1 MSISHFGW
9 FGEVVLENDFTLE
22 ESSWRTTLWGI
33 YFVMSDENIIA
44 ESGDARAL
52 AIEFAGVSG
61 GYRGVEVFRDV
72 SFSVREGSM
81 SAIIGPNGSG
91 KTTLLR
97 AATGL
102 LKHVDGRVL
111 LFGKDVRSMPASK
124 RATLIGVVP
133 QETFTPMAYS
143 VEEVVTM
150 GRTHALS
157 RWGGV
162 GAEDRKIVEQ
172 SMIYT
177 DVADMRRKAF
187 PELSGGER
195 QRVIIAMVLAQQPR
209 VILMDEATS
218 HLDINHRLEIMQLIE
233 RLNREQGVTVLMVSH
248 DLNMAAEFCDRL
260 LLIDQGKLVA
270 DGAPAEVLTETML
283 RDVYH
288 CGVKIERNRQSGSV
302 MVVPSPRLVSSDS
315 LKGLRVHVVAGGGC
329 GEDVL
334 RRLSLC
340 GCEVTCGVLNEGDR
354 DAGVADALDFETVLE
369 KPFSPVGGDA
379 FVAAESLAAEAQAL
393 IVCGVPFGT
402 GNVVNLELAER
413 MQARGV
419 AVCIMAGIGGR
430 DFTPDHKATEIA
442 ERLVAAGASEW
453 KSVADLFDLIG
464 LKGLTSCRAGM
475 VEARD
480 LLAGGMVCNV
490 VC

>member
-1 MSISHFGW
+1 
-9 FGEVVLENDFTLE
+9 
-22 ESSWRTTLWGI
+22 
-33 YFVMSDENIIA
+33 MSDEDNIA
-44 ESGDARAL
+44 ESGDTRAR

-61 GYRGVEVFRDV
+61 GYRHADIFQDV
-72 SFSVREGSM
+72 SFAVREGSM

-102 LKHVDGRVL
+102 LKHVNGRVM
-111 LFGKDVRSMPASK
+111 LFGKDVSSMAAEK

-133 QETFTPMAYS
+133 QESFTPMAYS
-143 VEEVVTM
+143 VEEIVTM
-150 GRTHALS
+150 GRTHAMS

-162 GAEDRKIVEQ
+162 SAEDRKIVEQ

-177 DVADMRRKAF
+177 DVADMRSKAF

-218 HLDINHRLEIMQLIE
+218 HLDINHRLEIMQLVE
-233 RLNREQGVTVLMVSH
+233 RMNREHGVTVLMVSH
-248 DLNMAAEFCDRL
+248 DLNMASEFCERL
-260 LLIDQGKLVA
+260 LLIDHGRLVA
-270 DGAPAEVLTETML
+270 DGTPAEVLTEKML

-288 CGVKIERNRQSGSV
+288 CGVKVERNSQSGSI
-302 MVVPSPRLVSSDS
+302 MVVPRPRLVSSGS
-315 LKGLRVHVVAGGGC
+315 LQGMRVHVVAGGGC

-340 GCEVTCGVLNEGDR
+340 GCKVTCGVLNGGDR
-354 DAGVADALDFETVLE
+354 DAGVADALNFETVLE

-379 FVAAESLAAEAQAL
+379 FLAAERLAADARVMV
-393 IVCGVPFGT
+393 VCGVPFGS

-413 MQARGV
+413 MQKQGV
-419 AVCIMAGIGGR
+419 AVYMMTGISER
-430 DFTPDHKATEIA
+430 DFTPDQKATTIA
-442 ERLVAAGASEW
+442 KRMVSAGASEW
-453 KSVADLFDLIG
+453 KSSADLFDLME
-464 LKGLTSCRAGM
+464 S
-475 VEARD
+475 
-480 LLAGGMVCNV
+480 NV
-490 VC
+490 STNGK